1 MQVKS
6 LRMMLNAIEIGA
18 NKGIISQTWA
28 FFVPPNC
35 FFPHFWYLFSNSLSQ
50 TGYQAV
56 LSQPVSQKSRK
67 PFAPYIS
74 PSQKVLEFT
83 TRGVVLGAVLGIIFG
98 AASVYLGLRVG
109 LTTSASIP
117 IAVMAITILKKM
129 RGNTVLE
136 NNIVQTVGSA
146 GESIAAAVV
155 FTIPAL
161 IFLGFP
167 LKMSIT
173 LLIAL
178 TGGVLGVLMMIP
190 LRRYLIVKEHDTLR
204 FPEGTACAEIIK
216 AGEVGGTSA
225 AKIFKGI
232 GFGAAWK
239 GMSSLFGF
247 WKPSVGKDIGFYPG
261 ASVGMDVA
269 PELMGVGY
277 IIGWRTSL
285 LMVGGGLMA
294 SFIISPIIAFIGKV
308 ATTPIYPG
316 PIPINEMSTYDIW
329 RYYIKY
335 MGAGAVATG
344 GIVGLF
350 RAFPAIW
357 DSLSASIKQ
366 LASERGGNKSTVS
379 VERTERD
386 TPISIVGIGCI
397 ALIVFI
403 WLVPTFRVNALG
415 AMLIVVFGF
424 LFSVVSARI
433 TGIVGSS
440 SSPLSGMTIAVLM
453 GTCLIFLAVGWTGE
467 MYTYLALVI
476 GATVCIA
483 ISNAGTTAQDLKTGH
498 LLGATPSAQQLAI
511 LIGVVTSAAVVG
523 ATMLLLNESQAKEI
537 PVSTPFAAPNALYER
552 SEDMQGRDGKTYR
565 LVKVVEQEGI
575 EPGNYLV
582 DPETKLAVLKRED
595 GIGGREL
602 AAPQSNLMAVLI
614 TGLLE
619 QKLPWGL
626 IMIGA
631 SVALFMELLGF
642 HSLTFAVGFY
652 LPLSST
658 LPIFIGGVVR
668 RVADHLYK
676 REPDS
681 AEESE
686 GTLLSSGLIAGGAL
700 LGVLGAFLNFI
711 PGFVDEETGLP
722 LPLAFG
728 YKYLT
733 FLWDHDIVAVVMFAL
748 LAVILYRGAAAQKT
762 A

>member
-1 MQVKS
+1 MAKPHVNTTETSAKS
-6 LRMMLNAIEIGA
+6 
-18 NKGIISQTWA
+18 S
-28 FFVPPNC
+28 
-35 FFPHFWYLFSNSLSQ
+35 
-50 TGYQAV
+50 V
-56 LSQPVSQKSRK
+56 LQEFK
-67 PFAPYIS
+67 PYIS
-74 PSQKVLEFT
+74 AEQSPAEMT
-83 TRGVVLGAVLGIIFG
+83 MRGLFLGAVLGIVFG

-117 IAVMAITILKKM
+117 IAVMAITILKKL

-190 LRRYLIVKEHDTLR
+190 LRRYLIVKEHGNLR

-225 AKIFKGI
+225 SKIFKGM
-232 GFGAAWK
+232 GLGALWK
-239 GMSSLFGF
+239 GLPTLFGF
-247 WKPSVGKDIGFYPG
+247 WKPSVGNDFKFYPG
-261 ASVGMDVA
+261 SSWGMDVA

-277 IIGWRTSL
+277 IIGWQTSL
-285 LMVGGGLMA
+285 IMVGGGLLA
-294 SFIISPIIAFIGKV
+294 SFVISPIIAFIGQH
-308 ATTPIYPG
+308 ATQAIYPSTV
-316 PIPINEMSTYDIW
+316 PISEMSTYDIW
-329 RYYIKY
+329 KNYIKY

-357 DSLSASIKQ
+357 DSIRASIKQ
-366 LASERGGNKSTVS
+366 LTTERLGNTDGGTIP
-379 VERTERD
+379 RTERD
-386 TPISIVGIGCI
+386 TPITLVGLGTI
-397 ALIVFI
+397 ALIIFI
-403 WLVPTFRVNALG
+403 WLVPTFRVNVLG
-415 AMLIVVFGF
+415 AALIVIFGF

-453 GTCLIFLAVGWTGE
+453 GTCLIFLAVGWTGQE
-467 MYTYLALVI
+467 YTYLALVI

-498 LLGATPSAQQLAI
+498 LLGSTPKAQQFGL
-511 LIGVVTSAAVVG
+511 LVGVVTSAAVVG
-523 ATMLLLNESQAKEI
+523 VTMLLLNESQSKEI
-537 PVSTPFAAPNALYER
+537 ALAHPFTPPAIAVQRAE
-552 SEDMQGRDGKTYR
+552 EMQGRDGKTY
-565 LVKVVEQEGI
+565 LFVKVVGQEGI

-582 DPETKLAVLKRED
+582 DEQTHQAVYKRVD

-614 TGLLE
+614 SGLLE

-631 SVALFMELLGF
+631 SIALFMELIGF

-658 LPIFIGGVVR
+658 FPIFLGGLVR
-668 RVADHLYK
+668 KIADKKYK
-676 REPDS
+676 RTPDA

-686 GTLLSSGLIAGGAL
+686 GTLFSSGLIAGGAL
-700 LGVLGAFLNFI
+700 LGVAGAFLNFI
-711 PGFVDEETGLP
+711 PNFVDDQTGLP
-722 LPLAFG
+722 LPIAVG
-728 YKYLT
+728 YKYVS
-733 FLWDHDIVAVVMFAL
+733 FLWDADVVAIAMFA
-748 LAVILYRGAAAQKT
+748 ILGYMLFRGAAEKKT
-762 A
+762 N

>member
-1 MQVKS
+1 MS
-6 LRMMLNAIEIGA
+6 
-18 NKGIISQTWA
+18 
-28 FFVPPNC
+28 
-35 FFPHFWYLFSNSLSQ
+35 
-50 TGYQAV
+50 
-56 LSQPVSQKSRK
+56 K

-74 PSQKVLEFT
+74 PNDSPLEMSL
-83 TRGVVLGAVLGIIFG
+83 RGIVLGAILGIVFG

-117 IAVMAITILKKM
+117 IAVMAITILKKL

-146 GESIAAAVV
+146 GESVAAAVV

-167 LKMSIT
+167 LKISIT

-178 TGGVLGVLMMIP
+178 TGGVLGVLLMIP
-190 LRRYLIVKEHDTLR
+190 LRRYLIVKEHGNLR

-216 AGEVGGTSA
+216 AGEIGGTSA

-232 GFGAAWK
+232 GLGVLWK
-239 GMSSLFGF
+239 GMSNLFGF
-247 WKPSVGKDIGFYPG
+247 WKPSIDYTIPAYRG
-261 ASVGMDVA
+261 ASIGLDIA

-277 IIGWRTSL
+277 IIGWHTSL
-285 LMVGGGLMA
+285 IMVGGGLMA
-294 SFIISPIIAFIGKV
+294 SFIISPIIAFIGAV
-308 ATTPIYPG
+308 ASQPIYPG
-316 PIPINEMSTYDIW
+316 TIPISEMSPTDIW
-329 RYYIKY
+329 RNYLKY

-344 GIVGLF
+344 GVIGLI
-350 RAFPAIW
+350 RAFPSIW
-357 DSLSASIKQ
+357 SSLTASIKQ
-366 LASERGGNKSTVS
+366 LAVERGNSNNTSG
-379 VERTERD
+379 EIPRTERD
-386 TPISIVGIGCI
+386 TPITIVGIGSL
-397 ALIVFI
+397 LIILFI
-403 WLVPTFRVNALG
+403 WLVPTFRVNVLG
-415 AMLIVVFGF
+415 AALIFIFGF

-453 GTCLIFLAVGWTGE
+453 ATCLIFLAVGWTGQE
-467 MYTYLALVI
+467 YTYLALVI

-523 ATMLLLNESQAKEI
+523 ITMLLLNESQAKEI
-537 PVSTPFAAPNALYER
+537 PVQTKFVIAEQQLVRAE
-552 SEDMQGRDGKTYR
+552 EMEGRDGRTYL
-565 LVKVVEQEGI
+565 LVKVQDIHGV

-582 DPETKLAVLKRED
+582 DPQTREPVYKRED

-614 TGLLE
+614 SGLLE

-631 SVALFMELLGF
+631 SIALFMELLGF
-642 HSLTFAVGFY
+642 HSLTFSVGFY
-652 LPLSST
+652 LPLSTT
-658 LPIFIGGVVR
+658 LPIFMGGVVR
-668 RVADHLYK
+668 RIADWKYK

-681 AEESE
+681 TEESE

-700 LGVLGAFLNFI
+700 LGVAAAFLNFI

-722 LPLAFG
+722 MPLAFG
-728 YKYLT
+728 YKYLP
-733 FLWDHDIVAVVMFAL
+733 FLWNFEL
-748 LAVILYRGAAAQKT
+748 LAVGVFGVLMWVLFREARSRK
-762 A
+762 

>member
-1 MQVKS
+1 MAASSPEGSPLPGSFK
-6 LRMMLNAIEIGA
+6 
-18 NKGIISQTWA
+18 
-28 FFVPPNC
+28 
-35 FFPHFWYLFSNSLSQ
+35 
-50 TGYQAV
+50 
-56 LSQPVSQKSRK
+56 
-67 PFAPYIS
+67 PYIPSSES
-74 PSQKVLEFT
+74 PAESTFRAL
-83 TRGVVLGAVLGIIFG
+83 VLGALLGILFG

-117 IAVMAITILKKM
+117 IAVMAITILKKL

-146 GESIAAAVV
+146 GESVAAAVV
-155 FTIPAL
+155 FTVPAL

-173 LLIAL
+173 LLIAF
-178 TGGVLGVLMMIP
+178 TGGILGVLMMIP
-190 LRRYLIVKEHDTLR
+190 LRRYLIVKEHGKLR

-232 GFGAAWK
+232 GIGALWK
-239 GMSSLFGF
+239 GLPTLFGF
-247 WKPSVGKDIGFYPG
+247 WKPSVGMDIPKYPG

-277 IIGWRTSL
+277 IIGWETSL
-285 LMVGGGLMA
+285 MMVGGGLMA
-294 SFIISPIIAFIGKV
+294 AFIISPIISFIG
-308 ATTPIYPG
+308 ATATQPIYPG
-316 PIPINEMSTYDIW
+316 TVPISAMSTTDIW
-329 RYYIKY
+329 RNYIKY

-350 RAFPAIW
+350 RAMPAIW
-357 DSLSASIKQ
+357 DSITASIKQ
-366 LASERGGNKSTVS
+366 LAGERMGGGKSDDL

-386 TPISIVGIGCI
+386 IPITVVGIGTF
-397 ALIVFI
+397 ALILFI
-403 WLVPTFRVNALG
+403 WLVPAFHVNLLG
-415 AMLIVVFGF
+415 ALLIVVFGF

-453 GTCLIFLAVGWTGE
+453 GTCLIFLAVGWTGQQ
-467 MYTYLALVI
+467 YTYLALVI

-498 LLGATPSAQQLAI
+498 LLGSTPSKQQFAI

-523 ATMLLLNESQAKEI
+523 VTMLLLNESQAKE
-537 PVSTPFAAPNALYER
+537 VVLDKPFSPPAISLQRAE
-552 SEDMQGRDGKTYR
+552 EMQGKDGKTY
-565 LVKVVEQEGI
+565 LLAKVTGVEGI

-582 DPETKLAVLKRED
+582 EPQTKQAVLRRID

-614 TGLLE
+614 SGLLE
-619 QKLPWGL
+619 QRLPWGL

-631 SVALFMELLGF
+631 SIALFMELIGI

-658 LPIFIGGVVR
+658 FPIFIGGLVR
-668 RVADHLYK
+668 KIADKRYK
-676 REPDS
+676 RKADA

-700 LGVLGAFLNFI
+700 LGVAGAFLNFI
-711 PGFVDEETGLP
+711 PNFVDDATGLP
-722 LPLAFG
+722 MPIAFA
-728 YKYLT
+728 YTHLR
-733 FLWDHDIVAVVMFAL
+733 FLWDADIVAVAMFAL
-748 LAVILYRGAAAQKT
+748 LGYLLYRGAADPKLKNA
-762 A
+762 

>member
-1 MQVKS
+1 MQQLKKS
-6 LRMMLNAIEIGA
+6 
-18 NKGIISQTWA
+18 
-28 FFVPPNC
+28 
-35 FFPHFWYLFSNSLSQ
+35 SLA
-50 TGYQAV
+50 TF
-56 LSQPVSQKSRK
+56 R
-67 PFAPYIS
+67 PYIAPEQNIS
-74 PSQKVLEFT
+74 ELTV
-83 TRGVVLGAVLGIIFG
+83 RGVILGAILGILFG

-117 IAVMAITILKKM
+117 IAVMAITILKKLP
-129 RGNTVLE
+129 GNTVLE

-155 FTIPAL
+155 FTVPAL

-167 LKMSIT
+167 LRASMT

-225 AKIFKGI
+225 SKIFSGI
-232 GFGAAWK
+232 GLGAVWK
-239 GMSSLFGF
+239 GLPTLFGF
-247 WKPSVGKDIGFYPG
+247 WNPSVDRELAFYRG
-261 ASVGMDVA
+261 SSVSMDAA

-277 IIGWRTSL
+277 IIGWQTSL
-285 LMVGGGLMA
+285 IMVGGGLMA
-294 SFIISPIIAFIGKV
+294 SFIISPIIVFIGQT
-308 ATTPIYPG
+308 ATQPLYPG
-316 PIPINEMSTYDIW
+316 TVPIMEMSTVDIW
-329 RYYIKY
+329 KNYIKY

-350 RAFPAIW
+350 RALPAIV
-357 DSLSASIKQ
+357 DSIRASMKQ
-366 LASERGGNKSTVS
+366 LIGERAGAAGGDHVL
-379 VERTERD
+379 RTERD
-386 TPISIVGIGCI
+386 TPITVVGVGSL
-397 ALIVFI
+397 ALIIFI
-403 WLVPTFRVNALG
+403 WLVPVFRVNILG
-415 AMLIVVFGF
+415 AALIVIFGF

-453 GTCLIFLAVGWTGE
+453 GTCLIFLAVGWTGQE
-467 MYTYLALVI
+467 YTYLALVI

-498 LLGATPSAQQLAI
+498 LLGATPRSQQFAL
-511 LIGVVTSAAVVG
+511 LVGVVTSAAIVG
-523 ATMLLLNESQAKEI
+523 YTMLLLNESQTKEI
-537 PVSTPFAAPNALYER
+537 DVVHPFSPPEQALNR
-552 SEDMQGRDGKTYR
+552 SETIEARDGKTY
-565 LVKVVEQEGI
+565 LFVKVVGI
-575 EPGNYLV
+575 EGVAPGNYLV
-582 DPETKLAVLKRED
+582 DPQSRLAVKQRVD

-614 TGLLE
+614 GGLLE
-619 QKLPWGL
+619 QRLPWGL
-626 IMIGA
+626 ILIGV
-631 SVALFMELLGF
+631 SIALFMELIGL

-658 LPIFIGGVVR
+658 LPIFIGGLVR
-668 RVADHLYK
+668 RIADHRYK
-676 REPDS
+676 RVPDS

-722 LPLAFG
+722 MPLAIG
-728 YKYLT
+728 YRMFP
-733 FLWDHDIVAVVMFAL
+733 FLWDTDILTVFMFGVLGWIL
-748 LAVILYRGAAAQKT
+748 LRGAAGRTKKS
-762 A
+762 

>member
-1 MQVKS
+1 MHGLSPGTTGSSKTFTPH
-6 LRMMLNAIEIGA
+6 I
-18 NKGIISQTWA
+18 
-28 FFVPPNC
+28 PPER
-35 FFPHFWYLFSNSLSQ
+35 
-50 TGYQAV
+50 T
-56 LSQPVSQKSRK
+56 
-67 PFAPYIS
+67 
-74 PSQKVLEFT
+74 VLELT
-83 TRGVVLGAVLGIIFG
+83 ARGLILGAVLGILFG

-167 LKMSIT
+167 LRTSIT

-190 LRRYLIVKEHDTLR
+190 LRRYLIVKEHETLR

-225 AKIFKGI
+225 KKIFQGI
-232 GFGAAWK
+232 GLGALWK
-239 GMSSLFGF
+239 GLPTLFGF
-247 WKPSVGKDIGFYPG
+247 WKPSVGTDFKFYSG
-261 ASVGMDVA
+261 SSVAMDVA

-277 IIGWRTSL
+277 IIGYRTAL
-285 LMVGGGLMA
+285 IMAGGGIMA
-294 SFIISPIIAFIGKV
+294 SFIISPIIAFIGSV
-308 ATTPIYPG
+308 ATQPIYPG
-316 PIPINEMSTYDIW
+316 TIPITEMSNVDIW
-329 RYYIKY
+329 RNYIKY

-344 GIVGLF
+344 GIIGLF
-350 RAFPAIW
+350 RAGPAIW
-357 DSLSASIKQ
+357 DSLRASVRQ
-366 LASERGGNKSTVS
+366 LASERSNGAGRGAVL
-379 VERTERD
+379 RTERD
-386 TPISIVGIGCI
+386 TPITVVGLGSL
-397 ALIVFI
+397 ALVIFI
-403 WLVPTFRVNALG
+403 WAMPVFRVNVLG
-415 AMLIVVFGF
+415 ALLIVVFGF

-453 GTCLIFLAVGWTGE
+453 GTCLIFLAVGWTGQE
-467 MYTYLALVI
+467 YTYLALVI

-498 LLGATPSAQQLAI
+498 LLGATPSSQQLAM

-523 ATMLLLNESQAKEI
+523 VTMLLLNESQAKEI
-537 PVSTPFAAPNALYER
+537 PLEKQFSPPAVSLQRAE
-552 SEDMQGRDGKTYR
+552 EMQGRDGKTY
-565 LVKVVEQEGI
+565 LLAKVVGEQGV

-582 DPETKLAVLKRED
+582 DPQTKLAVLRRED

-614 TGLLE
+614 GGLLE
-619 QKLPWGL
+619 QRLPWGL

-631 SVALFMELLGF
+631 CLAFFMELIGL
-642 HSLTFAVGFY
+642 HALTFAVGFY

-658 LPIFIGGVVR
+658 LPIFVGGIVR
-668 RVADHLYK
+668 KIADKRYNRHL
-676 REPDS
+676 DS

-700 LGVLGAFLNFI
+700 LGVAGAFLNFI
-711 PGFVDEETGLP
+711 PNFVDDATGLP
-722 LPLAFG
+722 LQIAVGFN
-728 YKYLT
+728 YLR
-733 FLWDHDIVAVVMFAL
+733 FLWDADWI
-748 LAVILYRGAAAQKT
+748 AVILFGVLGWLLFRGAADRKSV
-762 A
+762 

>member
-1 MQVKS
+1 MQLPKDSS
-6 LRMMLNAIEIGA
+6 LTTFR
-18 NKGIISQTWA
+18 
-28 FFVPPNC
+28 
-35 FFPHFWYLFSNSLSQ
+35 
-50 TGYQAV
+50 
-56 LSQPVSQKSRK
+56 
-67 PFAPYIS
+67 PYIA
-74 PSQKVLEFT
+74 PEQNIAELTV
-83 TRGVVLGAVLGIIFG
+83 RGVILGAVLGILFG

-155 FTIPAL
+155 FTVPAL

-167 LKMSIT
+167 LRASIT

-225 AKIFKGI
+225 SKIFSGI
-232 GFGAAWK
+232 GLGALWK
-239 GMSSLFGF
+239 GLPTLFGF
-247 WKPSVGKDIGFYPG
+247 WNPSVERDLSFYRG
-261 ASVGMDVA
+261 SSVSMDAA

-277 IIGWRTSL
+277 IIGWQTSL
-285 LMVGGGLMA
+285 IMVGGGLMA
-294 SFIISPIIAFIGKV
+294 SFIISPIIVFIGQT
-308 ATTPIYPG
+308 ATQPLYPATVPIM
-316 PIPINEMSTYDIW
+316 EMSTVDIW
-329 RYYIKY
+329 KSYIKY

-350 RAFPAIW
+350 RALPAIL
-357 DSLSASIKQ
+357 DSIRASMKQ
-366 LASERGGNKSTVS
+366 LIGERAGATGRDHVL
-379 VERTERD
+379 RTERD
-386 TPISIVGIGCI
+386 TPITVVGLGSL
-397 ALIVFI
+397 ALVIFI
-403 WLVPTFRVNALG
+403 WLVPVFRVNILG
-415 AMLIVVFGF
+415 AALIVLFGF

-453 GTCLIFLAVGWTGE
+453 GTCLIFLAVGWTGQE
-467 MYTYLALVI
+467 YTYLALVI
-476 GATVCIA
+476 GAVVCIA

-498 LLGATPSAQQLAI
+498 LLGATPRAQQLA
-511 LIGVVTSAAVVG
+511 LLVGVVTSAAIVG
-523 ATMLLLNESQAKEI
+523 YTMLLLNESQSKEI
-537 PVSTPFAAPNALYER
+537 DLVRPFAPPEQVLNR
-552 SEDMQGRDGKTYR
+552 SDTMEGRDGKTY
-565 LVKVVEQEGI
+565 LFAKVVGVEGVA
-575 EPGNYLV
+575 PGNYLV
-582 DPETKLAVLKRED
+582 DPQSRLAVKQRVD

-614 TGLLE
+614 GGLLE
-619 QKLPWGL
+619 QRLPWGL
-626 IMIGA
+626 ILIGV
-631 SVALFMELLGF
+631 SIALFMELIGL

-658 LPIFIGGVVR
+658 LPIFLGGLVR
-668 RVADHLYK
+668 KIADHRYH
-676 REPDS
+676 RVPDS

-711 PGFVDEETGLP
+711 PGFIDEETGLP
-722 LPLAFG
+722 MALAIG
-728 YKYLT
+728 YRVFP
-733 FLWDHDIVAVVMFAL
+733 FLWDTDILTVVMFGVLGWML
-748 LAVILYRGAAAQKT
+748 LRGAAGQKKEG
-762 A
+762 